1 MNIKGGCY
9 CSEIRYE
16 SKGEVQASIQCHC
29 RECQYITGGNPN
41 VIVIKYCLSPFKKY
55 DNNLQPLPRATGST
69 PVAKGSK
76 VPP

>member
-9 CSEIRYE
+9 CNEIRYE

-41 VIVIKYCLSPFKKY
+41 VIMIKIG
-55 DNNLQPLPRATGST
+55 RAH
-69 PVAKGSK
+69 V
-76 VPP
+76 

>member
-9 CSEIRYE
+9 CSSIRYE

-41 VIVIKYCLSPFKKY
+41 VIMIMHLKDL
-55 DNNLQPLPRATGST
+55 NLLVENLKSL
-69 PVAKGSK
+69 KEEI
-76 VPP
+76 